1 MRSVCGQGSCSE
13 EAPLGHTLRY
23 RSCFDSLAF
32 RSNGTGGTL
41 FPLGDKGFFH
51 FFFPLQAIP
60 RRMTVAWVAPS
71 LSSFGGFPLFR

>member
-1 MRSVCGQGSCSE
+1 MRRVCGQGSCSE

-41 FPLGDKGFFH
+41 FPLGDKGFST
-51 FFFPLQAIP
+51 FFP
-60 RRMTVAWVAPS
+60 APGHTS
-71 LSSFGGFPLFR
+71 PHDGRLGCSES

>member
-13 EAPLGHTLRY
+13 EAPLGHPLRY

-41 FPLGDKGFFH
+41 FPLGDKGFFT
-51 FFFPLQAIP
+51 FFSRSRPYLA
-60 RRMTVAWVAPS
+60 A
-71 LSSFGGFPLFR
+71 